1 MNSTLKNKE
10 VSFGGH
16 IVITDWRKIRI
27 ATPENLQ
34 DKVKVNESVDSKTVK
49 TTNTKP
55 STTTSLVSNIFPR
68 G

>member
-16 IVITDWRKIRI
+16 IVITDWRKVKI

-34 DKVKVNESVDSKTVK
+34 DKVKVNENVDSKTVK
-49 TTNTKP
+49 TNDTK
-55 STTTSLVSNIFPR
+55 SATTTSLVSNLPPR
-68 G
+68 E